1 MMHNSVVKLN
11 SPIEF
16 VEARA
21 INPLISK
28 CQIKVCYVGQEPNR
42 NGSIISKAVATQMG
56 TTLPGSPIIGF
67 FSDDKQDFRD
77 HSPEI
82 LISEDG
88 EFSTKTRTRPYG
100 FVDINAPV
108 WFQTFIDDG
117 IEHEYLMTE
126 GYLWT
131 GQYPEANSVIE
142 TGKGQSME
150 LDVDRTRGYWSD
162 DAEGQSFFI
171 INEAYISA
179 LCLLGD
185 DVEPCFEGASV
196 EKPYIYS
203 YSYQLKHDILDMTK
217 KMKEILQEGDF
228 SMEENKVE
236 TPEVNAEVEEEKAAE
251 EVVEETPVVEEPILE
266 TVVEEPAAEV
276 ELGVSEVTYN
286 LEEIPEYV
294 ELTSKYSELED
305 KFASLEK
312 DHEVLQAEL
321 NAALEQNGA
330 LTQFKK
336 EVERKDKQAMID
348 SFYMLSD
355 EDKKDVVENIDNYS
369 IDDIEAK
376 LSIACV
382 RNKVSFAAPEEAAP
396 AETMTFSLNDVSEN
410 SIPAWIQ
417 AVNTVAKDMK

>member
-1 MMHNSVVKLN
+1 MYNSVVKLN

-16 VEARA
+16 VEAKA
-21 INPLISK
+21 VNPLISK

-56 TTLPGSPIIGF
+56 AALPGSPIIGF

-162 DAEGQSFFI
+162 GAEGQSFFI

-196 EKPYIYS
+196 EKMPTYS

-236 TPEVNAEVEEEKAAE
+236 TPEVGTEEEVATKEAVE
-251 EVVEETPVVEEPILE
+251 DTSVVDEPVLETTVEEPS
-266 TVVEEPAAEV
+266 VEV

-286 LEEIPEYV
+286 LEDIPEYV

-312 DHEVLQAEL
+312 DHEALQTEL
-321 NAALEQNGA
+321 NTVLEQNGA

-382 RNKVSFAAPEEAAP
+382 RNKVSFAAPEEAAAP

>member
-1 MMHNSVVKLN
+1 MYNSVVKLN

-16 VEARA
+16 VEAKA
-21 INPLISK
+21 VNPLISK

-42 NGSIISKAVATQMG
+42 NGSVISKPVATQMG
-56 TTLPGSPIIGF
+56 AALPGSPIIGF

-142 TGKGQSME
+142 TGKSQSME

-162 DAEGQSFFI
+162 GAEGQSFFI

-196 EKPYIYS
+196 EKMPTYS

-236 TPEVNAEVEEEKAAE
+236 TPEVGTEEEVATKEAVE
-251 EVVEETPVVEEPILE
+251 DTSVVDEPVLETTVEEPS
-266 TVVEEPAAEV
+266 VEV

-286 LEEIPEYV
+286 LEDIPEYV

-312 DHEVLQAEL
+312 DHEALQTEL
-321 NAALEQNGA
+321 NTVLEQNGA

-382 RNKVSFAAPEEAAP
+382 RNKVSFAAPEEAAAP

>member
-1 MMHNSVVKLN
+1 
-11 SPIEF
+11 
-16 VEARA
+16 
-21 INPLISK
+21 
-28 CQIKVCYVGQEPNR
+28 
-42 NGSIISKAVATQMG
+42 
-56 TTLPGSPIIGF
+56 
-67 FSDDKQDFRD
+67 
-77 HSPEI
+77 
-82 LISEDG
+82 
-88 EFSTKTRTRPYG
+88 
-100 FVDINAPV
+100 
-108 WFQTFIDDG
+108 
-117 IEHEYLMTE
+117 
-126 GYLWT
+126 
-131 GQYPEANSVIE
+131 
-142 TGKGQSME
+142 ME

-162 DAEGQSFFI
+162 GAEGQSFFI

-196 EKPYIYS
+196 EKMPTYS

-236 TPEVNAEVEEEKAAE
+236 TPEVGTEEEVATKEA
-251 EVVEETPVVEEPILE
+251 VEDTSVIDEPVLETMVEEPS
-266 TVVEEPAAEV
+266 VEV

-286 LEEIPEYV
+286 LEDIPEYV

-312 DHEVLQAEL
+312 DHEALQTEL
-321 NAALEQNGA
+321 NTVLEQNGA

-382 RNKVSFAAPEEAAP
+382 RNKVSFAAPEEAAAP

>member
-16 VEARA
+16 VEAKA
-21 INPLISK
+21 VNPLISK

-42 NGSIISKAVATQMG
+42 NGSVISKAVATQMG
-56 TTLPGSPIIGF
+56 AALPGSPIIGF

-150 LDVDRTRGYWSD
+150 LDVDRTRGYWSEGG
-162 DAEGQSFFI
+162 EGQSFFI

-185 DVEPCFEGASV
+185 DVEPCFEGASI
-196 EKPYIYS
+196 EKMRTYS
-203 YSYQLKHDILDMTK
+203 YSYQLKLDILDMTK

-228 SMEENKVE
+228 SMGKNKVE
-236 TPEVNAEVEEEKAAE
+236 TPEVETEEEVATE
-251 EVVEETPVVEEPILE
+251 EVVEETSVDEPILE
-266 TVVEEPAAEV
+266 TVVEEPSVET

-286 LEEIPEYV
+286 LEDIPEYV

-312 DHEVLQAEL
+312 DHEALQAEL
-321 NAALEQNGA
+321 NTALEQNGA
-330 LTQFKK
+330 LIQFKK

-382 RNKVSFAAPEEAAP
+382 RNKVSFAAPEEAAAP

>member
-1 MMHNSVVKLN
+1 MYNSVVKLN

-16 VEARA
+16 VEAKA
-21 INPLISK
+21 VNPLISK

-42 NGSIISKAVATQMG
+42 NGSVISKPVATQMG
-56 TTLPGSPIIGF
+56 AALPGSPIIGF

-162 DAEGQSFFI
+162 GAEGQSFFI

-196 EKPYIYS
+196 EKMPTYS

-236 TPEVNAEVEEEKAAE
+236 TPEVGTEEEVATKEAVE
-251 EVVEETPVVEEPILE
+251 DTSVVDEPVLETTVEEPS
-266 TVVEEPAAEV
+266 VEV

-286 LEEIPEYV
+286 LEDIPEYV

-312 DHEVLQAEL
+312 DHEALQTEL
-321 NAALEQNGA
+321 NTVLEQNGA

-382 RNKVSFAAPEEAAP
+382 RNKVSFAAPEEAAAP